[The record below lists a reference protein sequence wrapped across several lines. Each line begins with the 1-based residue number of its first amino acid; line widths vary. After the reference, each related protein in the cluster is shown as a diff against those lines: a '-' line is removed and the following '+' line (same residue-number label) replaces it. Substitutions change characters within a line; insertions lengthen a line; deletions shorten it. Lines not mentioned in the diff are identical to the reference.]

1 MYIYFFSYKIGEL
14 PGAGG
19 VNEIWF
25 QILKYSGCRQTT
37 SRVPQ
42 WDLNMLLVKQMLVL
56 SMTRVFSGYDFLTF
70 FFLIGNK
77 LIFPHIESV
86 LPITV
91 ID

>member
-1 MYIYFFSYKIGEL
+1 ME
-14 PGAGG
+14 
-19 VNEIWF
+19 F

-70 FFLIGNK
+70 FFFLIGNK

-86 LPITV
+86 LPSIV